1 MLNEQL
7 KGQLSQYMALLEN
20 PVTFELSVDES
31 DSSKELKEFVED
43 VKSISDKIIIKEE
56 KLELT
61 PSFSLVSQDRKGVTF
76 AGTPMGHEFESFVIA
91 LLQMGGRA
99 PKIDDKLRD
108 RIKSIDKELSFE
120 TFVSLTCHNCP
131 EVVQSL
137 NIMAVLNPNIQ
148 NTMIEGGT
156 FQSLTEQRGIMAVP
170 TVFLNGEEFFGG
182 KKSLEEIVDLVTG
195 EDSRESLNDKG
206 IFDSLVIGGGP
217 AAMMAAIYSVRKG
230 IKTALLADKFGGQ
243 VNDTL
248 EINNI
253 LSLQSTEGPKFMEQA
268 KAHVM
273 SYPVEVF
280 EKYTATSID
289 RVDDYVEV
297 TLDNGDVLRSK
308 TVVIATGA
316 SWRLIG
322 IPGET
327 EFKNKGVAYCVHCDG
342 PLFKDKTVAVI
353 GGGNS
358 GVESALDLAGIAKNI
373 ILIEYGPKLIAD
385 QVLQD
390 RLRELDNVEILLNTN
405 TTALLGSDH
414 LEQIQYTNMETNEE
428 TTRNIQG
435 CFIQVGLVPNTK
447 WIGDKIATNKRG
459 EILVDNQGATNIEG
473 IYAAGDCTDVAFK
486 QIVIASGSGATAALG
501 AYNYLLRAE

>member
-20 PVTFELSVDES
+20 PVTFLLSVDES
-31 DSSKELKEFVED
+31 ENSKELKEFVED
-43 VKSISDKIIIKEE
+43 VKSLSDKITVKDE
-56 KLELT
+56 KLPLT
-61 PSFSLVSQDRKGVTF
+61 PSFSILSQDRKGVTF
-76 AGTPMGHEFESFVIA
+76 AGTPMGHEFESFVIS
-91 LLQMGGRA
+91 LLQISGRA
-99 PKIDDKLRD
+99 PKIDDKLIG
-108 RIKSIDKELSFE
+108 RIKAIDKVLSFE

-137 NIMAVLNPNIQ
+137 NIMSVLNPNIQ

-156 FQSLTEQRGIMAVP
+156 FQGLTEERSIMAVP
-170 TVFLNGEEFFGG
+170 TVFLNGEEFFSG
-182 KKSLEEIVDLVTG
+182 KKSIEEIVDLVTD
-195 EDSRESLNDKG
+195 EDSRESIKDKG
-206 IFDSLVIGGGP
+206 IYDSLVIGGGP
-217 AAMMAAIYSVRKG
+217 AAMSAAIYSVRKG

-268 KAHVM
+268 KAHVL

-280 EKYTATSID
+280 EKYTATNIYKAD
-289 RVDDYVEV
+289 GHIEV
-297 TLDNGDVLRSK
+297 TLDNGDILKSK

-322 IPGET
+322 MPGEA

-342 PLFKDKTVAVI
+342 PLFKDKAVAVI

-358 GVESALDLAGIAKNI
+358 GVEAALDLAGIAKNV

-405 TTALLGSDH
+405 TSSLLGEKH

-428 TTRNIQG
+428 ITRDIQG

-447 WIGDKIATNKRG
+447 WISDEIAKNERG
-459 EILVDNQGATNIEG
+459 EIIIDNQGATNIEG
-473 IYAAGDCTDVAFK
+473 IYAAGDCTDVVYK
-486 QIVIASGSGATAALG
+486 QIVIASGAGATAALG
-501 AYNYLLRAE
+501 AYNYLLRSK